1 MRHLSSVGRTLRVI
15 IVGARNLPNGDYDR
29 FRVGGLSDPYC
40 TCEIPGK
47 PRSRIST
54 CVVDDTLNPTWNHEC
69 RISDFAGG
77 DSLVFRVWDK
87 DETKSDDLL
96 AEPVELSAAQLLGPT
111 GFEGSI
117 PLVPLKPMTQQQKK
131 KPILQVKVTEE
142 EVLQLAELMATL
154 GPRYKAMGRETAH
167 KLASSWSEDTLV
179 QRRLRRGEQLRA
191 QARLS
196 GNIGS
201 PKETRGAES
210 EDVGRLPWSLA
221 RSRHSHLHVAPH
233 IVLEDPS
240 MSREPRQLD
249 MCTTWHSMPVFGD
262 MTTPS
267 CSPSMGQSVNRF
279 AAALPPSHHPAVHPG
294 ARA

>member
-1 MRHLSSVGRTLRVI
+1 MRHVSSPVGRTLRVI
-15 IVGARNLPNGDYDR
+15 IVGARNLPNADYDR
-29 FRVGGLSDPYC
+29 FRSGGLSDPYC
-40 TCEIPGK
+40 TCEIPAK

-54 CVVDDTLNPTWNHEC
+54 CVIQDTLNPTWNHES
-69 RISDFAGG
+69 RIFDFAGS
-77 DSLVFRVWDK
+77 DSLIFRVWDK
-87 DETKSDDLL
+87 DEGKSDDLL
-96 AEPVELSAAQLLGPT
+96 AQPVELSAAQLLGPT
-111 GFEGSI
+111 GFEGSL
-117 PLVPLKPMTQQQKK
+117 PLVPLIPVKDKK
-131 KPILQVKVTEE
+131 KPILQVKIGEE
-142 EVLQLAELMATL
+142 EILQLAELMATL

-167 KLASSWSEDTLV
+167 KLAASWSEDTLL

-201 PKETRGAES
+201 PKETRSAES

-221 RSRHSHLHVAPH
+221 RSRHSHHHVPPH

-240 MSREPRQLD
+240 MPREPRQLD
-249 MCTTWHSMPVFGD
+249 MCTTWHSKPLFSD
-262 MTTPS
+262 MTSSS

-279 AAALPPSHHPAVHPG
+279 AAARPPSHHPAVHPG